1 MDRGQGQST
10 KTIDR
15 DNRQG
20 QSTRNKR
27 GNLSRADTGRNPIGR
42 WVTLQFGSL
51 TSIAFGS
58 LASIAFGSL
67 MRAAIQSVGR
77 SLQLGS
83 LTSIAFGSLVRAA
96 IQSVGRSL
104 FREVKIFAEGK
115 RGPAQGAAIECSY
128 CYGRG
133 ATTGCAGCQN
143 SENIK

>member
-10 KTIDR
+10 KTIDKDNR
-15 DNRQG
+15 QRQSTKTIDKGNRQG
-20 QSTRNKR
+20 QSTKTIDRENR
-27 GNLSRADTGRNPIGR
+27 QRQSTGTIDRDNRQRQSTGTIDRDNRQGISEE
-42 WVTLQFGSL
+42 TCHGL
-51 TSIAFGS
+51 T
-58 LASIAFGSL
+58 
-67 MRAAIQSVGR
+67 
-77 SLQLGS
+77 
-83 LTSIAFGSLVRAA
+83 RAA